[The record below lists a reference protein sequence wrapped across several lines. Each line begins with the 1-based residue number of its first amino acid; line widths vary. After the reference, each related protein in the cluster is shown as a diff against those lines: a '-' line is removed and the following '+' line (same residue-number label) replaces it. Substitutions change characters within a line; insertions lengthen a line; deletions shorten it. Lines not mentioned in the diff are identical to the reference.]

1 VPFDKL
7 WRTGASDCT
16 TLTTDEDIF
25 WGYYIK
31 AGSYSLFT
39 IPFSTGGLSL
49 LIQILLSMVKVV
61 TMKKGYFRFKVP
73 VDHIQN
79 FYETFTIEINDIN
92 SKGEGFLKILWENTM
107 VKISLKS
114 KADADTMALIDTYLI
129 QKKSQDHKLL
139 FQAANY
145 YSITN
150 RDALKQ

>member
-16 TLTTDEDIF
+16 TLTTDEDIVL
-25 WGYYIK
+25 GYYIK

-61 TMKKGYFRFKVP
+61 MMKKGYFRFKVP

-79 FYETFTIEINDIN
+79 F
-92 SKGEGFLKILWENTM
+92 M
-107 VKISLKS
+107 
-114 KADADTMALIDTYLI
+114 
-129 QKKSQDHKLL
+129 KL
-139 FQAANY
+139 Y
-145 YSITN
+145 N
-150 RDALKQ
+150 RNKRHQ